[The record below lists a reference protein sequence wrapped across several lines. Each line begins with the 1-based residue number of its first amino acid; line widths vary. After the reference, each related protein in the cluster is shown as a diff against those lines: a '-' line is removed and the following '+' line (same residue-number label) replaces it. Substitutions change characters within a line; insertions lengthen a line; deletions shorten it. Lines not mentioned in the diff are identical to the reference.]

1 MLRMAVGQGDDVDP
15 GDAIATAIDGC
26 RAALAG
32 SEPQAGMLISAFG
45 SFDPLILDR
54 VREAFPGVSLMGTT
68 SAAEIS
74 SVGFAE
80 DSITLALFA
89 SDEIDITT
97 GLGVGLG
104 VDVNAACR
112 EAVGQALAGTERE
125 PQICI
130 VLAEGF
136 SVDPQHTLDA
146 MARAL
151 PDGVVMVGGTS
162 AGHDFS
168 RVVPSYQFRHDRVAE
183 DGVAIMLLSGPV
195 RHSIAVGTGW
205 RPIGS
210 PGVVSRSRYGAL
222 EEIDGQPALAFI
234 ARYLDTTG
242 PATYGNPLAF
252 VEAGVDEAYLR
263 AIQGSDPATGAVF
276 LGGSIPVGASVQLT
290 TAATDDIL
298 AGTEDAL
305 HRAAD
310 GFPVG
315 SPPDAAL
322 IFSCA
327 VRQFVL
333 GTRTRVEAELARS
346 VLGPTIPIAGL
357 YCYGEIGPVR
367 GVQTSR
373 FLNETFIT
381 LLLGA

>member
-15 GDAIATAIDGC
+15 EDAIATAIDGC
-26 RAALAG
+26 RTALAG
-32 SEPQAGMLISAFG
+32 ATPQAGMLISAFD

-54 VREAFPGVSLMGTT
+54 VRQAFPGVSLMGTT

-74 SVGFAE
+74 SEGFAE

-89 SDEIDITT
+89 SDEIDLST

-104 VDVNAACR
+104 QDVDAACR
-112 EAVGQALAGTERE
+112 EAVGQALAATTRE
-125 PQICI
+125 PKICI
-130 VLAEGF
+130 VLTEGF
-136 SVDPQHTLDA
+136 TVDPQHTLDA

-151 PDGVVMVGGTS
+151 PGGVVMVGGTS

-168 RVVPSYQFRHDRVAE
+168 HVVPSYQFRDDRITH
-183 DGVAIMLLSGPV
+183 DGVAILLLSGPV
-195 RHSIAVGTGW
+195 RHSMAVGTGW
-205 RPIGS
+205 RPIGP
-210 PGVVSRSRYGAL
+210 PGVVTRSRYGAL
-222 EEIDGQPALAFI
+222 DEIDGRPALGFI

-252 VEAGVDEAYLR
+252 VEAGVEEAYLR
-263 AIQGSDPATGAVF
+263 AIQGSDPATGSVF
-276 LGGSIPVGASVQLT
+276 LGGSIPVGAAVQLT
-290 TAATDDIL
+290 TAATEDIL

-310 GFPVG
+310 GFPAG
-315 SPPDAAL
+315 SPPEAAL

-333 GTRTRVEAELARS
+333 GSRTRVEADLARS
-346 VLGPTIPIAGL
+346 VLGPTMPIAGL

-367 GVQTSR
+367 GAATSR

-381 LLLGA
+381 VLLGT

>member
-1 MLRMAVGQGDDVDP
+1 MAVGRGDELDP
-15 GDAIATAIDGC
+15 EEAIASAIDGC
-26 RAALAG
+26 RSSLAG
-32 SEPQAGMLISAFG
+32 QTPQAGMLFSAFD
-45 SFDPLILDR
+45 SFDPIILDR
-54 VREAFPGVSLMGTT
+54 VREAFPGVSVMGTT

-74 SVGFAE
+74 SDGFAE

-89 SDEIDITT
+89 SDEIDIST

-104 VDVNAACR
+104 QDVDAACR
-112 EAVGQALAGTERE
+112 EAVGQALAVTTRK
-125 PQICI
+125 PRICI
-130 VLAEGF
+130 VLTEGF
-136 SVDPQHTLDA
+136 AIDPQHTLDA

-168 RVVPSYQFRHDRVAE
+168 HVVPSYQFRDDRVAQ
-183 DGVAIMLLSGPV
+183 DGVAILLLSGPV
-195 RHSIAVGTGW
+195 RHSMAVGTGW

-210 PGVVSRSRYGAL
+210 PGVVTGSRYGAL
-222 EEIDGQPALAFI
+222 EEIDGRPALAFI

-242 PATYGNPLAF
+242 PATFGNPLAF
-252 VEAGVDEAYLR
+252 VEAGVEEAYLR

-276 LGGSIPVGASVQLT
+276 MGGSIPVGASVQLT
-290 TAATDDIL
+290 TAASDDIL
-298 AGTEDAL
+298 TGTENAL

-310 GFPVG
+310 GFPAG
-315 SPPDAAL
+315 SPPEAAL

-333 GTRTRVEAELARS
+333 GSRTRVEADLARS
-346 VLGPTIPIAGL
+346 VLGPTVPIAGL

-367 GVQTSR
+367 GAATSR
-373 FLNETFIT
+373 FLNETFIA
-381 LLLGA
+381 LLLGT